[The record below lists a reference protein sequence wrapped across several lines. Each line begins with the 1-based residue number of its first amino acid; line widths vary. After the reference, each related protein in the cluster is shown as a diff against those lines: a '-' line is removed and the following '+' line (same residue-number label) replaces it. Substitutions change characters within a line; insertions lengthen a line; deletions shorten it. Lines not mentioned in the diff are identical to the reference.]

1 MMTAGLSALFQP
13 WPAPLQT
20 AALASL
26 SSFTEEWANPAEPPG
41 DHVSRPAPI
50 DAGDIDSLTR
60 RAAGDIDWR
69 TFTPLARFDAL
80 IDAIGPRGMDRV
92 ADLLTNGTGSAS
104 LDLRWVPPLSLP
116 LLPGLRLRVEFSSA
130 IVAGLDTLSDIALL
144 RPNASDSTRLSSSLA
159 ARRADATLR
168 LRLRAVRET
177 TRDEPRCLEM
187 ARDDARWRET
197 AREWP
202 RWHARAA

>member
-1 MMTAGLSALFQP
+1 MTAGLSAIFQP

-26 SSFTEEWANPAEPPG
+26 NSFTEEWANPAEPPG

-50 DAGDIDSLTR
+50 DAGDISSLTR

-177 TRDEPRCLEM
+177 TREEPRCLEM
-187 ARDDARWRET
+187 ARDDARLR
-197 AREWP
+197 
-202 RWHARAA
+202 

>member
-1 MMTAGLSALFQP
+1 
-13 WPAPLQT
+13 
-20 AALASL
+20 
-26 SSFTEEWANPAEPPG
+26 
-41 DHVSRPAPI
+41 
-50 DAGDIDSLTR
+50 
-60 RAAGDIDWR
+60 
-69 TFTPLARFDAL
+69 
-80 IDAIGPRGMDRV
+80 MDRV

-168 LRLRAVRET
+168 LCLRAERSEARPAPSKRERQRAASWASAPPLPLT
-177 TRDEPRCLEM
+177 LHATLGQLSGSISGRLAVAAAAAGGLTISQLAGPRGTPAACL
-187 ARDDARWRET
+187 
-197 AREWP
+197 
-202 RWHARAA
+202 ARAVGNETSLLSAGASARLLALRVEGSGASAPL